1 LHRRPE
7 IHATVQQVLLIV
19 AGIATIWGVGA
30 AMHE

>member
-7 IHATVQQVLLIV
+7 IRDTLEQAILIA

-30 AMHE
+30 ITH